1 MTTLG
6 QRIRAAREEAGL
18 TQEDVARAI
27 GVTAQTPSRW
37 ERDTSVPR
45 VRQLRA
51 LAGLFEKPADHFQEA
66 AVASPDSFTLQ
77 DLARVF
83 ADALQGQKRE
93 NAATYADRRQ
103 RHEPVAQDRRQR
115 VMA

>member
-27 GVTAQTPSRW
+27 NVTAQTPSRW
-37 ERDTSVPR
+37 ERDRNVPYP
-45 VRQLRA
+45 RQLRV
-51 LAGLFEKPADHFQEA
+51 LAELFGKSADHFQG
-66 AVASPDSFTLQ
+66 SPVGSPEHFTLQ

-83 ADALQGQKRE
+83 QDALQGATSE
-93 NAATYADRRQ
+93 NRARYPDVDRRSG
-103 RHEPVAQDRRQR
+103 DRRRSQ
-115 VMA
+115 VAT